1 MKRRM
6 WSAAAGLVLVAT
18 SVFAATPAMAAGTC
32 QAQPNVVSSS
42 AAMTVYNPCANLSG
56 KYKYSW
62 TNANG
67 TKGSVTRT
75 VVPLGNTTFY
85 FNGAVGYSLIVV

>member
-1 MKRRM
+1 
-6 WSAAAGLVLVAT
+6 
-18 SVFAATPAMAAGTC
+18 
-32 QAQPNVVSSS
+32 
-42 AAMTVYNPCANLSG
+42 MTVYNPCANLSG

-85 FNGAVGYSLIVV
+85 FNGAVGYSLTVV